1 MSVWLPVLFICLST
15 NNNCEF
21 YSGNISVS
29 VEQCAAQNDKAEALI
44 KRSGKAQ
51 AYQMACIEIKPKA
64 NDSL

>member
-15 NNNCEF
+15 NNCEF
-21 YSGNISVS
+21 YLGHISVS

-51 AYQMACIEIKPKA
+51 AYRMACIEIKPKA

>member
-1 MSVWLPVLFICLST
+1 MSVWLPVLFICLT
-15 NNNCEF
+15 TGDCEF
-21 YSGNISVS
+21 YSGDISVS

-51 AYQMACIEIKPKA
+51 AYRMACIEIKPKA